1 MEQVKM
7 PIIETD
13 MIFAFLNAID
23 RHHNA
28 ASKLFSQIKSG
39 YEVGLPTSALI
50 EMELIYK
57 SNDRE
62 DDLANHIANLVA
74 IPNIISIALTPKTIL
89 LSITLR
95 EDYNLSFFDSHHAA
109 TALENDG
116 KIISTDQQYKDVPN
130 LELIEPEECLN
141 HDPDENVKDKKKK
154 NKD

>member
-1 MEQVKM
+1 M

-13 MIFAFLNAID
+13 MIFAFLNAND
-23 RHHNA
+23 RHHNV
-28 ASKLFSQIKSG
+28 ASKLFSQIRSG

-62 DDLANHIANLVA
+62 DDLANHVANLVA
-74 IPNIISIALTPKTIL
+74 IPNISSIALTPKTIL

-116 KIISTDQQYKDVPN
+116 KIISTDQEFKNVPN
-130 LELIEPEECLN
+130 LELVDPNKCFNNDPEEQV
-141 HDPDENVKDKKKK
+141 EDKE
-154 NKD
+154 